1 LSKLSVERVKESVVV
16 GEPGMSEGRRGL
28 GRGLSALL
36 GEVDSAP
43 AQAPGDTVGGSRE
56 APIELIRRN
65 PDQPRRTFR
74 EDDLVELSD
83 SIREKGVLQ
92 PILVRPAPGAA
103 GEYQIVAGE
112 RRWRAAQR
120 AGLKTIPIMIR
131 ELDDLAVL
139 EIGIIENVQRADLN
153 ALEEALSY
161 KVLMDRFARTQEAIA
176 QTVGKSRSHVANT
189 LRLLALPEAVQSY
202 LTTGELTAGH
212 ARAIASAP
220 DPTALAKEVIDKG
233 LSVRDAEALAR
244 RTPNAAGE
252 VRAKPTGGRPA
263 RSKDTDTQ
271 SLEADLSSLL
281 GLDVEIDDRGGAGA
295 LTIRYATLEQ
305 LDDLCN
311 RLTRSA

>member
-1 LSKLSVERVKESVVV
+1 VV

-43 AQAPGDTVGGSRE
+43 AQAPGDTTTGSRE

-74 EDDLVELSD
+74 EDDLVELAD

-161 KVLMDRFARTQEAIA
+161 KVLMDKFARTQEAIA

-202 LTTGELTAGH
+202 LTSGELTAGH

-220 DPTALAKEVIDKG
+220 DPTALAREVIDKG

-244 RTPNAAGE
+244 RTPNADGE
-252 VRAKPTGGRPA
+252 VRTKSSGGRPPK
-263 RSKDTDTQ
+263 SKDTDTQ

-311 RLTRSA
+311 RLTRGA

>member
-1 LSKLSVERVKESVVV
+1 
-16 GEPGMSEGRRGL
+16 
-28 GRGLSALL
+28 LL
-36 GEVDSAP
+36 GEVDAAP
-43 AQAPGDTVGGSRE
+43 AQAPGDAGNGSRD
-56 APIELIRRN
+56 APIELVRRN

-74 EDDLVELSD
+74 EEDLVELSD

-92 PILVRPAPGAA
+92 PILVRPAPGAR

-120 AGLKTIPIMIR
+120 AGLKTIPIMVR

-153 ALEEALSY
+153 AIEEALSY
-161 KVLMDRFARTQEAIA
+161 KVLIDKFGQTQEMIA

-189 LRLLALPEAVQSY
+189 LRLLSLPDSVQHYVTS
-202 LTTGELTAGH
+202 GEMTAGH
-212 ARAIASAP
+212 ARAIANVP
-220 DPTALAKEVIDKG
+220 DPAALAREVIDKG

-244 RTPNAAGE
+244 RAPDASGE
-252 VRAKPTGGRPA
+252 ARTKSAGGRST
-263 RSKDTDTQ
+263 RNKDTDTQ

-311 RLTRSA
+311 RLTRGA

>member
-1 LSKLSVERVKESVVV
+1 
-16 GEPGMSEGRRGL
+16 MSEGRRGL

-43 AQAPGDTVGGSRE
+43 AQAPGDTAAGSRE
-56 APIELIRRN
+56 APIELVRRN

-74 EDDLVELSD
+74 EEDLVELSD

-120 AGLKTIPIMIR
+120 AGLKTIPIMVR

-153 ALEEALSY
+153 AIEEALSY
-161 KVLMDRFARTQEAIA
+161 KVLIEKFGQTQELIA

-189 LRLLALPEAVQSY
+189 LRLLALPDSVQHYVTS
-202 LTTGELTAGH
+202 GEMTAGH
-212 ARAIASAP
+212 ARAIANVP
-220 DPTALAKEVIDKG
+220 DPAALAREVIDKG

-244 RTPNAAGE
+244 RAPTADGE
-252 VRAKPTGGRPA
+252 ARAKSSGGRPP
-263 RSKDTDTQ
+263 RTKDTDTQ
-271 SLEADLSSLL
+271 ALEADLSSVL
-281 GLDVEIDDRGGAGA
+281 GLDVEIDHRGGTGA

-311 RLTRSA
+311 RLTRGH